1 MGGLFS
7 QPKQPTFNPPT
18 LPEPEPPVAMPEKG
32 DANVIKTGSMI
43 KGGRGGTI
51 LAGQMTP
58 ANILKKK
65 ILG

>member
-1 MGGLFS
+1 MAGIFS
-7 QPKQPTFNPPT
+7 QPKQPAFNPPA

-32 DANVIKTGSMI
+32 EAQVTKARAAV
-43 KGGRGGTI
+43 KGGRGSTI

-65 ILG
+65 IFG

>member
-7 QPKQPTFNPPT
+7 QPKQQTFQPPP
-18 LPEPEPPVAMPEKG
+18 LPAPEPPVAIPEMG

-43 KGGRGGTI
+43 KRGRGGTI

-58 ANILKKK
+58 SNIKKKK